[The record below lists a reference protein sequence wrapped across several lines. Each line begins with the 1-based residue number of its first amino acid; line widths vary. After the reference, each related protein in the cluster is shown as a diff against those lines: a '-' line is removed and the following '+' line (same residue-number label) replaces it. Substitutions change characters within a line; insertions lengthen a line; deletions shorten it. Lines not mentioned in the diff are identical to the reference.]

1 MGKISFP
8 MTFISWYNR
17 QNLVNNPNKSRNLPK
32 NTCATVSLKILDVR
46 KNKLDKRSNNASY
59 SLPVIPGS
67 TITIGLVSGL
77 L

>member
-17 QNLVNNPNKSRNLPK
+17 QNLVKNPNKSRNLPK
-32 NTCATVSLKILDVR
+32 NTCATVSLKIFDVR